1 MFENDRSRNS
11 YSRFLSGKTMSKKI
25 VDCDWFSYQFGR
37 GFGAGLKRSKTRTY
51 LSESIRNL
59 FSRTRCR
66 GIDII
71 II

>member
-1 MFENDRSRNS
+1 
-11 YSRFLSGKTMSKKI
+11 MSKKI

-37 GFGAGLKRSKTRTY
+37 GFGAGLKRSKIRTY

>member
-1 MFENDRSRNS
+1 
-11 YSRFLSGKTMSKKI
+11 MSKKI

-37 GFGAGLKRSKTRTY
+37 GFGAGLKRCKIRTY

-71 II
+71 IYFVLDFICGCKCLLYDYTVA